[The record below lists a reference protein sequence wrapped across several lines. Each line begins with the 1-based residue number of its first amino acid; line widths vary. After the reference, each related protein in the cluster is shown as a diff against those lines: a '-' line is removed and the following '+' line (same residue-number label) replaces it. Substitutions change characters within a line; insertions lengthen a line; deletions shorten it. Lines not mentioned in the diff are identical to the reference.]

1 MLKKAKNVL
10 LLVLTLMLVF
20 CNVGGAMAEKA
31 PEDMVWTDWGMSYD
45 LLSMLNGYNVIA
57 FGDADMTIHCVGALL
72 IEGDLKIP
80 SFADGVKEMDEA
92 VSGKIPPSYIKGYCD
107 GVFNGRN
114 DTKATALYVGPIN
127 KVVSWESNGNQ
138 QYSVNGIPAGMLGQ
152 GSTPP
157 IYVSDDY
164 FNFEL
169 AKKILE
175 ANQQSMVANAGS
187 NVVKP
192 DRNGTITVN
201 VGDNVI
207 IESLAGV
214 NRINIIGDHSDDV
227 NTTISILDE
236 GSILMPTE
244 ILHNGN
250 QPKVQEWYTDGSSIV
265 WNYPNVDEIIIPSI
279 SWVGHVIAPNAH
291 VNQLGGNYNGTII
304 CNSLKSEAEGHIYR
318 YGASTTAA
326 DEVLIVTKVW
336 NDGNDAKG
344 LRPES
349 ITVQLRATIDAEK
362 YTLYPYPMPNGTEE
376 KDVLIQE
383 VVLNDQNEWSY
394 VWEELPQRYYLYEY
408 GYFPRWYNIKETY
421 LTEPVVPEGYESE
434 YDETTGTITNTMEVE
449 TITISGKKTWN
460 DELQDHERGKGIV
473 IRLLADNEVIAKKT
487 FESWVSPSDMKWEFT
502 DLPKYK
508 NGKEIKYTIE
518 EEMVDGYLPEYSGYD
533 VINNVTDEA
542 FIKITGKKIWND
554 NNNQDGV
561 RPASITIELLQDG
574 KPMKPAKKAVVSE
587 KTNWEWSFE
596 YLPKSYTQLADDGYN
611 QVTIDH
617 VYSIHEVKVPEY
629 ETQIQQNGNDY
640 TVTNTHEAKTVNLS
654 GTKTWVDNNNAHGL
668 RPQSITIWLTA
679 NGIEVENSRKTITPT
694 TVGEEQVWSWTYE
707 NLPKYKNGREIKYA
721 IREMPVLGYTTSYSE
736 DKLSIINTE
745 QLTSISGTK
754 SWMGDSNYDG
764 VSPVRPQ
771 SITVKLKAVINWQ
784 TVDVGEATASAAN
797 NWTYSFDDLP
807 VYGSNGEKI
816 QYTVEEVVPEGYSP
830 IYEGYDITNRYG
842 EYIDI
847 YGQKQWTEVPQGYE
861 LPETITLQLSPPIWQ
876 YGQMRTLTTTTSA
889 EEGWNYRFT
898 DLPKKD
904 DQGNE
909 ITYTVTEVTE
919 VDGFISSGAGTAQNN
934 YTIVNTYN
942 RINIPV
948 EKIWSPASS
957 ALESAT
963 VKLLANGEETGDTL
977 VLSAENQWK
986 GTFENLDKKDENGNE
1001 IQYSVTEDILYCDI
1015 NVTGDKQ
1022 NGFKITNTLLGR
1034 IILYKQKENGAGLN
1048 GAEFKLFLDEACT
1061 QPYSDEKAVS
1071 QTIGS
1076 EDGKV
1081 QFDNIP
1087 VGTYYIKE
1095 VKAPDNYTLNET
1107 VFKAEVHYKGADNKS
1122 PTQAVDKDGNNFL
1135 KNKKEE
1141 EKASISVTKVWND
1154 SANNGALRPEKIQV
1168 QLYNTNNTEGTLDDT
1183 PVGGIVELPAT
1194 DGNWSYTWTGLD
1206 KYVAGTDTEIVYR
1219 VDEVEVPDGYFK
1231 TIQATND
1238 GFTITNALAEGDY
1251 GIEVDKTLRHA
1262 AELTEAKTFYF
1273 DLFKYK
1279 VTSTEGQTIA
1289 GETVGEAIA
1298 TQSVVLDAE
1307 TVEATTELRFPLEY
1321 GDNWF
1326 LLKERADASDT
1337 SITYADNEYIINI
1350 WAAVDMNGN
1359 LGTNDLPR
1367 VYDKDGKQIA
1377 DEESFCDFTF
1387 ENTYNATRDIS
1398 VTKVWANADANAVL
1412 PSIQVQLYKDGV
1424 EEGSVTLSAE
1434 KGWNYTWEDLPK
1446 YGSDGQEISYTVV
1459 EIIAA
1464 DGAAL
1469 PWTTEY
1475 VPGTATGSMDDGFTI
1490 TNTKIADGQTH
1501 FEVTKAFDGT
1511 LTAGQFSFALLDE
1524 NGVAVKD
1531 AQNNDIVVTNK
1542 ADGKVE
1548 FPVLTFD
1555 TAGTYKYQI
1564 KEIAGNDSNIIYD
1577 GKTVNVEVTVAPQDG
1592 QLVAAVKYDGQ
1603 DTATFTNTLVGETT
1617 VVLEAKKTLNGA
1629 DYSGAEFAFELKD
1642 SNGTKETVYTVDGG
1656 KVAFAPL
1663 TYKLADLKDAQGNVV
1678 SPKTFTYTIS
1688 EVQGSTAGVTYSTDV
1703 YTAEVKVTYDADSK
1717 ALNADVEYK
1726 QDDGTPITDEVPVFA
1741 NTSIE
1746 LVDVSV
1752 TKVWKHGT
1760 NSPTK
1765 YPVEIDVV
1773 LVVDGTP
1780 DYNRTVRLPENNV
1793 WAHTWSDLPKYDTD
1807 KDGNQYEIDYSVME
1821 SSVPNDYV
1829 SKLSANAKNDYVIT
1843 NTYVEDNQE
1852 LELTF
1857 PVTKMVKGNETS
1869 EEFTFKLEARP
1880 SDPPEPM
1887 PENAELGSNGLNF
1900 VTTET
1905 TGSAA
1910 GTTVNFDTIKVTSA
1924 KVKNDGNAP
1933 SYRITY
1939 GWNISEVIPEE
1950 KKPNIFYDEGWYEIL
1965 VDFCINEDGELV
1977 IADREIWDE
1986 DGENVIGR
1994 EPAVAIT
2001 RYNADGTTAEIPYN
2015 NGSFALPFTN
2025 TVFAPTEVELSAKKT
2040 LNGADYSGDEYTFLL
2055 KEGETEKD
2063 SVSTVSGGVVTFDT
2077 LQFTL
2082 ADMKATETDAE
2093 KPEVVANGGYYPTK
2107 TFTYTISEVAG
2118 TDANVIYDSTVYTAK
2133 VTVTCDASTG
2143 TLRSEVDYEK
2153 NGAPIT
2159 GDVPE
2164 FANATETVS
2173 VSVTKVWNDNN
2184 NEAGKRPANIQ
2195 VQLRRGDDHVNTV
2208 ELPHQGNWSYTW
2220 NDLPKYDING
2230 QECVYRVVEITM
2242 DDNYLT
2248 LPWVEDYVPGEPVE
2262 TENGF
2267 TITNTLIQGA
2277 TASIGFT
2284 KVVKAY
2290 GAPELNDTF
2299 TIKVEQVE
2307 GDTAPV
2313 SPAEKVITLN
2323 ETGRDASY
2331 WLDEKE
2337 FNDCFQFAFDK
2348 AGTYVYKLYEAVGSP
2363 LAGATYDETVHR
2375 ITFTV
2380 SPSATEVG
2388 KLECSYVIEKLEDGK
2403 SIGTVDEIELLNEY
2417 VWRSI
2422 SVKKNW
2428 EDEDNKYK
2436 ARPESIQVQLKADGA
2451 NQGDPVTLNADNSW
2465 TYTWEKLL
2473 AYDNNGHEIQYT
2485 VAEITKAE
2493 DGKTDLPWLADYILG
2508 EPVATDKGFTI
2519 TNTYVAGETDFG
2531 FMKLLDGEP
2540 SKTAFEFNVDFGA
2553 DEDNEKNLGS
2563 TVTNMTEG
2571 DAAGY
2576 ILVGPLTY
2584 GKDDLGKTYTYTIS
2598 EKPTEGYYHEN
2609 TVYTVTAEIEDE
2621 LQNGRMQIFLSYQK
2635 NGADLGNEDPLFKNA
2650 SAVKADLPVQKTLIT
2665 NNVADAA
2672 KTYSFTLT
2680 AKGATEPEQTI
2691 SVTVGESQTG
2701 DNLVGGN
2708 TFKLSFDEPGTYTY
2722 TVKETADN
2730 KPGYEYDAT
2739 EYEVTYKVDFV
2750 DGELQLAAG
2759 YPQIS
2764 PAATNGL
2771 LAFTNTYTQQAGSA
2785 TLHAKKVFTNGDLS
2799 ATQFTF
2805 ELLGE
2810 DGKAVLDKDGNAI
2823 TATSNANGE
2832 VTFPDLHYDAAGTY
2846 KYVIKEQI
2854 PANQGGI
2861 VYDEKAANVTVL
2873 VEKVGN
2879 ELKPTV
2885 TYDGGEAVF
2894 TNTQLDATGKVYVKK
2909 NFADN
2914 KTAAGDYTF
2923 TMTPVDNAP
2932 ELDDNTLTL
2941 TFGETTTE
2949 ASGEFQLPT
2958 YTAPGTYQYTVKES
2972 ITTKD
2977 VNIEYDST
2985 DYTVVVTVARDGNKL
3000 VATVSS
3006 DDVEITEQLPI
3017 VFTNKV
3023 LTTSLSGTKV
3033 WANDEVADRPAKIT
3047 IRLLADGKATDKYV
3061 ELAPTE
3067 TEWSFT
3073 DLPVN
3078 DENGRPIAYTVA
3090 EDTVP
3095 GYDTTISGTTITN
3108 TKISDG
3114 EAVIKAKKTLN
3125 NAVPAEGQFT
3135 FHLLDAN
3142 GDVLVEKKNDA
3153 SGIVTFDQLIY
3164 TEAKDYTYTIVEVM
3178 PKGATEAN
3186 GYTVNGMTYDP
3197 TEYTVTVKVKQ
3208 EGTALVATVTYNGTS
3223 TEPPVFTN
3231 TYEAKEAELTLSL
3244 SKTLINGAELPEG
3257 RSETFT
3263 FVLAD
3268 EAGAMQ
3274 DEVELSF
3281 TKANG
3286 EPQTATF
3293 QKLTFDAEGTYKYTI
3308 SEKAS
3313 EKEDIIS
3320 DTTKYVLEVKVD
3332 DVDGQLVAT
3341 QTLTK
3346 QTGAENATSA
3356 EAIVFTNT
3364 YVEEDKF
3371 GELTLTATKAMSGR
3385 DFQSG
3390 DSFTFKVTGS
3400 EGAPMPANTEVT
3412 IEPTSGT
3419 TAAVNFGKISFT
3431 EADAGKEYTYTIQET
3446 EPAEADKLPG
3456 VTYDTT
3462 EYTVKV
3468 KVTEGEDALV
3478 VTPTY
3483 ANGEGVTITNT
3494 YDIDKVGELTLTA
3507 TKAMSGREFQTGDS
3521 FTFTVKGSE
3530 GAPMPANT
3538 EVTIEPTSGTT
3549 AAVNFGKISF
3559 TEADAGKEYTY
3570 TIQETE
3576 PAEADKLP
3584 GVTYDTTE
3592 YTVKVKVTEGED
3604 ALVVTPTYANGEGVT
3619 ITNTYANEFIEI
3631 AVTKIWVETDPEQQE
3646 QRPDSVDVRL
3656 YVDDEPTDQV
3666 LTLSAANLWTAE
3678 FTDLQKYV
3686 TGTDTPIVYTVKE
3699 ITEGATWTANY
3710 NTGEAE
3716 GSMANGFTITN
3727 TNKHVAT
3734 TQVDVAKVWV
3744 EANDEQQALRP
3755 DSVDVQLYADGV
3767 AVTGKVLTLT
3777 ATDGWMGGFA
3787 NLQKYVTGTATPI
3800 VYTVKEVTEDA
3811 DWLTSYTP
3819 GAPAGNM
3826 ADGYTITN
3834 TSKHVATTE
3843 IAVTKVWVEANDEQ
3857 QTLRPDS
3864 VDVQLYADG
3873 VAVDDKVLTLTA
3885 TDAWTGKFTDLVK
3898 YQSDNTTPI
3907 AYTVKEITD
3916 GESWTEHYTP
3926 GAPAGNMADGYTI
3939 TNTSKHVAKTEIA
3952 VTKVWVE
3959 ANDEQQA
3966 LRPDSVDVQLYA
3978 DGVAVDGKVLTLTAT
3993 DGWTGK
3999 FTDLVKYQSD
4009 NTTPIAYTVK
4019 EVTEGASWLAYYTP
4033 GAPVGDMANG
4043 FTITNTNTYDANG
4056 KLLLTGTKVV
4066 TGDST
4071 VAEHTFTFG
4080 VFDASGTEVA
4090 NGTNDASGNIA
4101 FGEIAYTLDQ
4111 VGTHEYT
4118 VKETTT
4124 AVAAEVSDKYIV
4136 ELDETEYTILVSVV
4150 NNTATG
4156 NLDVTWEIKE
4166 SEATKLTFTNDFQ
4179 LRKGNIGVVKVDSKD
4194 TTKGLAG
4201 AEFTV
4206 YTDAACTT
4214 ILVLDGEEAII
4225 TTGETGAGV
4234 LDDLPIGTYW
4244 VKETKAPQHY
4254 LLDDET
4260 VYEVTVVEGDRAM
4273 VNEANG
4279 AHVTNRKMAKLALEK
4294 SDRLNPDKKLP
4305 DAEYTLFTEE
4315 ECENILELPDGT
4327 PAIITTGEDGVGE
4340 LEGVP
4345 AGTYW
4350 VKETKA
4356 PEGYE
4361 VDPEPY
4367 KVVVPEEDD
4376 PQNPVF
4382 VQVSD
4387 FPLRGALS
4395 LSKTVVASSEVA
4407 DTFLFD
4413 IELTLETGDPIVGSY
4428 KATLNGA
4435 ETDDVTFAATE
4446 TGAKATVELKDGETL
4461 TIIGLRSG
4469 VSYTVTEQLSSR
4481 YDVTVNGAEATAA
4494 TGTITDNGHSIVKYQ
4509 NTLKETGFTVEKVWL
4524 GEDAGEIKL
4533 TLYANGV
4540 AMDPQPEVTRD
4551 GNTYSYENL
4560 VMKDENGEEIVY
4572 TVKETAMAGYT
4583 TTYQNAAPNADKT
4596 DAAYNGGKIINQAM
4610 TTFAVKK
4617 EWSGLAQGEKA
4628 PAIQLTLYC
4637 NGKVYTAATPTPD
4650 KDGWYTYADLPAYV
4664 DGEVAVYTVKEQPVT
4679 GFTTTYINKGENAA
4693 VTDCAYN
4700 GSTIVNSKI
4709 PQTGDNTPLTLWML
4723 TTLLAACGLM
4733 GVMAT
4738 LRKREN

>member
-1 MLKKAKNVL
+1 MLKKAKNVF

-304 CNSLKSEAEGHIYR
+304 CNSLESEAEGHIYR

-326 DEVLIVTKVW
+326 DEVFVVTKIW
-336 NDGNDAKG
+336 NDGDNAAGKRPPNVKVE
-344 LRPES
+344 LRRTGTYQTWVMVNQYRGEWQNR
-349 ITVQLRATIDAEK
+349 TFDEK
-362 YTLYPYPMPNGTEE
+362 YDEIELNNRNG
-376 KDVLIQE
+376 
-383 VVLNDQNEWSY
+383 WSY
-394 VWEELPQRYYLYEY
+394 VWEDLPATKEVVRVKPAGWRTEEEKINVKATYYL
-408 GYFPRWYNIKETY
+408 KEVA
-421 LTEPVVPEGYESE
+421 LKGPGTENYTTE
-434 YDETTGTITNTMEVE
+434 YDPETGVITNNMEVE

-554 NNNQDGV
+554 NNNQDGM

-574 KPMKPAKKAVVSE
+574 KPMTPAKKAVVSE

-640 TVTNTHEAKTVNLS
+640 TVTNTHEVKTVNLS

-847 YGQKQWTEVPQGYE
+847 YGQKQWNEVPQGYE

-876 YGQMRTLTTTTSA
+876 RGEMRTLTTTSA

-1001 IQYSVTEDILYCDI
+1001 IQYSVTEDILHCDI

-1034 IILYKQKENGAGLN
+1034 IILYKQDENGKGLN

-1071 QTIGS
+1071 QTIGR

-1194 DGNWSYTWTGLD
+1194 AGNWSYTWNGLD

-1321 GDNWF
+1321 GENWF

-1359 LGTNDLPR
+1359 LGTNDPPR

-1398 VTKVWANADANAVL
+1398 VTKVWANAEANAVL

-1446 YGSDGQEISYTVV
+1446 YGSNGQEITYTVV
-1459 EIIAA
+1459 EVTT
-1464 DGAAL
+1464 DEMGEAL

-1501 FEVTKAFDGT
+1501 FEVTKAFNGT

-1629 DYSGAEFAFELKD
+1629 DYTGAEFAFELKD
-1642 SNGTKETVYTVDGG
+1642 SNGTKETVRTVDGG
-1656 KVAFAPL
+1656 KVVFAPI
-1663 TYKLADLKDAQGNVV
+1663 TYTLADLKDAQGNVV

-1717 ALNADVEYK
+1717 ALTADVEYK
-1726 QDDGTPITDEVPVFA
+1726 QDGTRIDGEVPVFA

-1746 LVDVSV
+1746 LVEVSV
-1752 TKVWKHGT
+1752 TKNWVGADKDPNGAPSRIRVQLYAGANT
-1760 NSPTK
+1760 VGSPVTL
-1765 YPVEIDVV
+1765 YATDNW
-1773 LVVDGTP
+1773 T
-1780 DYNRTVRLPENNV
+1780 Y
-1793 WAHTWSDLPKYDTD
+1793 TWPPQPKYDD
-1807 KDGNQYEIDYSVME
+1807 KGVEIIYEVDEVELDG
-1821 SSVPNDYV
+1821 YV
-1829 SKLSANAKNDYVIT
+1829 SKLEDCDRTGGNFNYTIT
-1843 NTYVEDNQE
+1843 NTYIETSQK
-1852 LELTF
+1852 LELTI
-1857 PVTKMVKGNETS
+1857 PVSKAIVGGDINTITNAADKTF
-1869 EEFTFKLEARP
+1869 EFALAQV
-1880 SDPPEPM
+1880 SDPPGPL
-1887 PENAELGSNGLNF
+1887 PEDNDVKASVTGEGDVTDTFGKIVIPYELLKHHVGVSTGSHEYSWLVSETKGSNKNIIYDDYVYRYW
-1900 VTTET
+1900 VTV
-1905 TGSAA
+1905 
-1910 GTTVNFDTIKVTSA
+1910 TV
-1924 KVKNDGNAP
+1924 
-1933 SYRITY
+1933 
-1939 GWNISEVIPEE
+1939 
-1950 KKPNIFYDEGWYEIL
+1950 DENG
-1965 VDFCINEDGELV
+1965 VMQF
-1977 IADREIWDE
+1977 ADREVYNLETNEKTTGKITIEKYRPNGNNYGNFQNDYE
-1986 DGENVIGR
+1986 LVDTV
-1994 EPAVAIT
+1994 VAGVNDRVTFI
-2001 RYNADGTTAEIPYN
+2001 
-2015 NGSFALPFTN
+2015 N
-2025 TVFAPTEVELSAKKT
+2025 TYFAPTEVELSAKKT

-2063 SVSTVSGGVVTFDT
+2063 SVSTVSGGVVTLDK
-2077 LQFTL
+2077 LSYTL
-2082 ADMKATETDAE
+2082 ADMKATEADAE
-2093 KPEVVANGGYYPTK
+2093 KPEVVANGGYYPSK
-2107 TFTYTISEVAG
+2107 TFTYTIIEVAG

-2143 TLRSEVDYEK
+2143 TLNSSVVYKKDGAEYNGTPLFANRKEAEKTSVSISKQWTNEPENFTGRPTNLELTLYSYTTDPANAQEVTGFTPDVTGKDTAAWTYTWSELLAEDEDGNALTYIVKEETAPDGYAAIYPTDENGQKLTYVPNGSILVNKYVYEEYSFGFMKYLDGQPSAKEFEFTLTIDSEDADNAAVGGIIENDPTGCITVGPMIYGKNDLGKTYEYTLKENAKIGYSHDTAEYVIAVDIAQELNVYGDLQIEINFTK
-2153 NGAPIT
+2153 NGEPVT
-2159 GDVPE
+2159 LDKLQ
-2164 FANATETVS
+2164 FANTTEKVN
-2173 VSVTKVWNDNN
+2173 VSVTKEWANVD
-2184 NEAGKRPANIQ
+2184 EGTVLPNIQ
-2195 VQLRRGDDHVNTV
+2195 VQLKKDGAVAGDLVT
-2208 ELPHQGNWSYTW
+2208 LPYEGAWSYTW
-2220 NDLPKYDING
+2220 KNLPKYDEGETEPID
-2230 QECVYRVVEITM
+2230 YTVVEVIG
-2242 DDNYLT
+2242 D
-2248 LPWVEDYVPGEPVE
+2248 WAEDYVPGEPVE
-2262 TENGF
+2262 TEN
-2267 TITNTLIQGA
+2267 
-2277 TASIGFT
+2277 
-2284 KVVKAY
+2284 
-2290 GAPELNDTF
+2290 
-2299 TIKVEQVE
+2299 
-2307 GDTAPV
+2307 
-2313 SPAEKVITLN
+2313 
-2323 ETGRDASY
+2323 
-2331 WLDEKE
+2331 
-2337 FNDCFQFAFDK
+2337 
-2348 AGTYVYKLYEAVGSP
+2348 
-2363 LAGATYDETVHR
+2363 
-2375 ITFTV
+2375 
-2380 SPSATEVG
+2380 
-2388 KLECSYVIEKLEDGK
+2388 
-2403 SIGTVDEIELLNEY
+2403 
-2417 VWRSI
+2417 
-2422 SVKKNW
+2422 
-2428 EDEDNKYK
+2428 
-2436 ARPESIQVQLKADGA
+2436 
-2451 NQGDPVTLNADNSW
+2451 
-2465 TYTWEKLL
+2465 
-2473 AYDNNGHEIQYT
+2473 
-2485 VAEITKAE
+2485 
-2493 DGKTDLPWLADYILG
+2493 
-2508 EPVATDKGFTI
+2508 
-2519 TNTYVAGETDFG
+2519 
-2531 FMKLLDGEP
+2531 
-2540 SKTAFEFNVDFGA
+2540 
-2553 DEDNEKNLGS
+2553 
-2563 TVTNMTEG
+2563 
-2571 DAAGY
+2571 
-2576 ILVGPLTY
+2576 
-2584 GKDDLGKTYTYTIS
+2584 
-2598 EKPTEGYYHEN
+2598 
-2609 TVYTVTAEIEDE
+2609 
-2621 LQNGRMQIFLSYQK
+2621 
-2635 NGADLGNEDPLFKNA
+2635 
-2650 SAVKADLPVQKTLIT
+2650 
-2665 NNVADAA
+2665 
-2672 KTYSFTLT
+2672 
-2680 AKGATEPEQTI
+2680 
-2691 SVTVGESQTG
+2691 
-2701 DNLVGGN
+2701 
-2708 TFKLSFDEPGTYTY
+2708 
-2722 TVKETADN
+2722 
-2730 KPGYEYDAT
+2730 
-2739 EYEVTYKVDFV
+2739 
-2750 DGELQLAAG
+2750 
-2759 YPQIS
+2759 
-2764 PAATNGL
+2764 
-2771 LAFTNTYTQQAGSA
+2771 
-2785 TLHAKKVFTNGDLS
+2785 
-2799 ATQFTF
+2799 
-2805 ELLGE
+2805 
-2810 DGKAVLDKDGNAI
+2810 
-2823 TATSNANGE
+2823 
-2832 VTFPDLHYDAAGTY
+2832 
-2846 KYVIKEQI
+2846 
-2854 PANQGGI
+2854 
-2861 VYDEKAANVTVL
+2861 
-2873 VEKVGN
+2873 
-2879 ELKPTV
+2879 
-2885 TYDGGEAVF
+2885 
-2894 TNTQLDATGKVYVKK
+2894 
-2909 NFADN
+2909 
-2914 KTAAGDYTF
+2914 
-2923 TMTPVDNAP
+2923 
-2932 ELDDNTLTL
+2932 
-2941 TFGETTTE
+2941 
-2949 ASGEFQLPT
+2949 
-2958 YTAPGTYQYTVKES
+2958 
-2972 ITTKD
+2972 
-2977 VNIEYDST
+2977 
-2985 DYTVVVTVARDGNKL
+2985 
-3000 VATVSS
+3000 
-3006 DDVEITEQLPI
+3006 
-3017 VFTNKV
+3017 
-3023 LTTSLSGTKV
+3023 
-3033 WANDEVADRPAKIT
+3033 
-3047 IRLLADGKATDKYV
+3047 
-3061 ELAPTE
+3061 
-3067 TEWSFT
+3067 
-3073 DLPVN
+3073 
-3078 DENGRPIAYTVA
+3078 
-3090 EDTVP
+3090 
-3095 GYDTTISGTTITN
+3095 GTTITN

-3135 FHLLDAN
+3135 FQLLDAN
-3142 GDVLVEKKNDA
+3142 GDVVVEKTNDA
-3153 SGIVTFDQLIY
+3153 SGIVTFDNLTY

-3178 PKGATEAN
+3178 PKGATAEN
-3186 GYTVNGMTYDP
+3186 NYTVNGMTYDP
-3197 TEYTVTVKVKQ
+3197 TEHTVTVEVKQ

-3231 TYEAKEAELTLSL
+3231 TYEAKEAELTLSM

-3385 DFQSG
+3385 
-3390 DSFTFKVTGS
+3390 
-3400 EGAPMPANTEVT
+3400 
-3412 IEPTSGT
+3412 
-3419 TAAVNFGKISFT
+3419 
-3431 EADAGKEYTYTIQET
+3431 
-3446 EPAEADKLPG
+3446 
-3456 VTYDTT
+3456 
-3462 EYTVKV
+3462 
-3468 KVTEGEDALV
+3468 
-3478 VTPTY
+3478 
-3483 ANGEGVTITNT
+3483 
-3494 YDIDKVGELTLTA
+3494 
-3507 TKAMSGREFQTGDS
+3507 EFQTGDS

-3604 ALVVTPTYANGEGVT
+3604 ELVVTPTYANGEGVT

-3631 AVTKIWVETDPEQQE
+3631 AVTKIWVETDPVQQE

-3656 YVDDEPTDQV
+3656 YADGEPTDQV
-3666 LTLSAANLWTAE
+3666 LTLRAANLWTAK

-3686 TGTDTPIVYTVKE
+3686 TGTDTPIAYTVKE

-3710 NTGEAE
+3710 ITGEAE

-3800 VYTVKEVTEDA
+3800 VYTVKEVTEGA
-3811 DWLTSYTP
+3811 DWLTS
-3819 GAPAGNM
+3819 
-3826 ADGYTITN
+3826 
-3834 TSKHVATTE
+3834 
-3843 IAVTKVWVEANDEQ
+3843 
-3857 QTLRPDS
+3857 
-3864 VDVQLYADG
+3864 
-3873 VAVDDKVLTLTA
+3873 
-3885 TDAWTGKFTDLVK
+3885 
-3898 YQSDNTTPI
+3898 
-3907 AYTVKEITD
+3907 
-3916 GESWTEHYTP
+3916 YTP

-4214 ILVLDGEEAII
+4214 TLVLDGEEAII

-4260 VYEVTVVEGDRAM
+4260 VYEVTVMEGDRAM

-4395 LSKTVVASSEVA
+4395 LSKTVVASSEVT

-4610 TTFAVKK
+4610 TAFAVKK
-4617 EWSGLAQGEKA
+4617 EWSGLAQGEMV

-4723 TTLLAACGLM
+4723 TTLLAACSLL

>member
-1 MLKKAKNVL
+1 MLKKAKNVF

-304 CNSLKSEAEGHIYR
+304 CNSLESEAEGHIYR

-326 DEVLIVTKVW
+326 DEVFVVTKIW
-336 NDGNDAKG
+336 NDGDNAAGKRPPNVKVE
-344 LRPES
+344 LRRTGTYQTWVMVSQYRGEWQNR
-349 ITVQLRATIDAEK
+349 TFDEK
-362 YTLYPYPMPNGTEE
+362 YDEIE
-376 KDVLIQE
+376 
-383 VVLNDQNEWSY
+383 LNNRNSWSY
-394 VWEELPQRYYLYEY
+394 VWEDLPATKEVVRVKPAGWWTEEEKINVKATYYL
-408 GYFPRWYNIKETY
+408 KEVA
-421 LTEPVVPEGYESE
+421 LKSPGTENYTTE
-434 YDETTGTITNTMEVE
+434 YDPETGVITNSMEVE

-847 YGQKQWTEVPQGYE
+847 YGQKQWNEVPQGYE

-1001 IQYSVTEDILYCDI
+1001 IQYSVTEDILHCDI

-1367 VYDKDGKQIA
+1367 VYDKDGKLIA

-1501 FEVTKAFDGT
+1501 FEVTKAFNGT

-1524 NGVAVKD
+1524 NGNAVKD
-1531 AQNNDIVVTNK
+1531 AQNNDIVVTNA

-1555 TAGTYKYQI
+1555 TVGTYKYQI

-1629 DYSGAEFAFELKD
+1629 DYTGAEFAFELKD
-1642 SNGTKETVYTVDGG
+1642 SNGTKETVRTVDGG
-1656 KVAFAPL
+1656 KVVFAPI

-1717 ALNADVEYK
+1717 ALTADVEYK
-1726 QDDGTPITDEVPVFA
+1726 QDGTRIDGEVPVFA

-1746 LVDVSV
+1746 LVEVSV
-1752 TKVWKHGT
+1752 TKNWVGADKDPNGAPSRIRVQLYAGANT
-1760 NSPTK
+1760 VGSPVTL
-1765 YPVEIDVV
+1765 YATDNW
-1773 LVVDGTP
+1773 T
-1780 DYNRTVRLPENNV
+1780 Y
-1793 WAHTWSDLPKYDTD
+1793 TWPPQPKYDD
-1807 KDGNQYEIDYSVME
+1807 KGVEIIYEVDEVELDG
-1821 SSVPNDYV
+1821 YV
-1829 SKLSANAKNDYVIT
+1829 SKLEDCDRTGGNFNYTIT
-1843 NTYVEDNQE
+1843 NTYIETSQK
-1852 LELTF
+1852 LELTI
-1857 PVTKMVKGNETS
+1857 PVSKAIVGGDINTITNAADKTF
-1869 EEFTFKLEARP
+1869 EFALAQV
-1880 SDPPEPM
+1880 SDPPGPL
-1887 PENAELGSNGLNF
+1887 PEDNDVKASVTGEGDVTDTFGKIVIPYELLKHHVGVSTGSHEYSWLVSETKGSNKNIIYDDYVYRYW
-1900 VTTET
+1900 VTV
-1905 TGSAA
+1905 
-1910 GTTVNFDTIKVTSA
+1910 TV
-1924 KVKNDGNAP
+1924 
-1933 SYRITY
+1933 
-1939 GWNISEVIPEE
+1939 
-1950 KKPNIFYDEGWYEIL
+1950 DENG
-1965 VDFCINEDGELV
+1965 VMQF
-1977 IADREIWDE
+1977 ADREVYNLETNEKTTGKITIEKYRPNGNNYGNFQNDYE
-1986 DGENVIGR
+1986 LVDTV
-1994 EPAVAIT
+1994 VAGVNDRVTFI
-2001 RYNADGTTAEIPYN
+2001 
-2015 NGSFALPFTN
+2015 N
-2025 TVFAPTEVELSAKKT
+2025 TYFAPTEVELSAKKT

-2063 SVSTVSGGVVTFDT
+2063 SVSTVSGGVVTFDK
-2077 LQFTL
+2077 LSYTL
-2082 ADMKATETDAE
+2082 ADMKATEADAE
-2093 KPEVVANGGYYPTK
+2093 KAEVVANGGYYPSK

-2184 NEAGKRPANIQ
+2184 NAAGKRPANIQ
-2195 VQLRRGDDHVNTV
+2195 VQLRRGDAPVNTV

-2248 LPWVEDYVPGEPVE
+2248 LPWVEDYVPGEP
-2262 TENGF
+2262 TG
-2267 TITNTLIQGA
+2267 
-2277 TASIGFT
+2277 
-2284 KVVKAY
+2284 
-2290 GAPELNDTF
+2290 
-2299 TIKVEQVE
+2299 
-2307 GDTAPV
+2307 
-2313 SPAEKVITLN
+2313 N
-2323 ETGRDASY
+2323 E
-2331 WLDEKE
+2331 
-2337 FNDCFQFAFDK
+2337 
-2348 AGTYVYKLYEAVGSP
+2348 
-2363 LAGATYDETVHR
+2363 
-2375 ITFTV
+2375 
-2380 SPSATEVG
+2380 
-2388 KLECSYVIEKLEDGK
+2388 
-2403 SIGTVDEIELLNEY
+2403 
-2417 VWRSI
+2417 
-2422 SVKKNW
+2422 
-2428 EDEDNKYK
+2428 
-2436 ARPESIQVQLKADGA
+2436 
-2451 NQGDPVTLNADNSW
+2451 
-2465 TYTWEKLL
+2465 
-2473 AYDNNGHEIQYT
+2473 
-2485 VAEITKAE
+2485 
-2493 DGKTDLPWLADYILG
+2493 
-2508 EPVATDKGFTI
+2508 DKGFTI

-2576 ILVGPLTY
+2576 ILVGPMTY

-2621 LQNGRMQIFLSYQK
+2621 LRDGRMQIFLSYQK
-2635 NGADLGNEDPLFKNA
+2635 NGADLGNEEPLFKNA
-2650 SAVKADLPVQKTLIT
+2650 SAITADLPVQKTLIT

-2832 VTFPDLHYDAAGTY
+2832 VTFPDLHYDVAGTY

-2861 VYDEKAANVTVL
+2861 VYDEKAVNVTVL

-2894 TNTQLDATGKVYVKK
+2894 TNTQLKATGKVYVKK

-2941 TFGETTTE
+2941 TFDGTNTE
-2949 ASGEFQLPT
+2949 ASDEFQLPT

-3033 WANDEVADRPAKIT
+3033 WANDEVADRPEKIT
-3047 IRLLADGKATDKYV
+3047 IHLLADGKATDKYV

-3078 DENGRPIAYTVA
+3078 DENGRPIDYTVA
-3090 EDTVP
+3090 EDAVP

-3135 FHLLDAN
+3135 FQLLDAN
-3142 GDVLVEKKNDA
+3142 GDVVVEKTNDA
-3153 SGIVTFDQLIY
+3153 SGIVTFDQLTY

-3178 PKGATEAN
+3178 PKGATAEN

-3197 TEYTVTVKVKQ
+3197 TEHTVTVEVKQ

-3385 DFQSG
+3385 
-3390 DSFTFKVTGS
+3390 
-3400 EGAPMPANTEVT
+3400 
-3412 IEPTSGT
+3412 
-3419 TAAVNFGKISFT
+3419 
-3431 EADAGKEYTYTIQET
+3431 
-3446 EPAEADKLPG
+3446 
-3456 VTYDTT
+3456 
-3462 EYTVKV
+3462 
-3468 KVTEGEDALV
+3468 
-3478 VTPTY
+3478 
-3483 ANGEGVTITNT
+3483 
-3494 YDIDKVGELTLTA
+3494 
-3507 TKAMSGREFQTGDS
+3507 EFQTGDS
-3521 FTFTVKGSE
+3521 FTFTVAGSE

-3631 AVTKIWVETDPEQQE
+3631 AVTKIWVETDPVQQE

-3656 YVDDEPTDQV
+3656 YVDGEPTDQV
-3666 LTLSAANLWTAE
+3666 LTLRAANLWTAK

-3686 TGTDTPIVYTVKE
+3686 NGTDTPIAYTVKE

-3710 NTGEAE
+3710 ITGEAE

-3734 TQVDVAKVWV
+3734 TQVDVTKVWV

-3800 VYTVKEVTEDA
+3800 VYTVKEVTEGA
-3811 DWLTSYTP
+3811 DWLTS
-3819 GAPAGNM
+3819 
-3826 ADGYTITN
+3826 
-3834 TSKHVATTE
+3834 
-3843 IAVTKVWVEANDEQ
+3843 
-3857 QTLRPDS
+3857 
-3864 VDVQLYADG
+3864 
-3873 VAVDDKVLTLTA
+3873 
-3885 TDAWTGKFTDLVK
+3885 
-3898 YQSDNTTPI
+3898 
-3907 AYTVKEITD
+3907 
-3916 GESWTEHYTP
+3916 YTP

-4214 ILVLDGEEAII
+4214 TLVLDGEEAII

-4260 VYEVTVVEGDRAM
+4260 VYEVTVMEGDRAM

-4395 LSKTVVASSEVA
+4395 LSKTVVASSEVT

-4610 TTFAVKK
+4610 TAFAVKK
-4617 EWSGLAQGEKA
+4617 EWSGLAQGEMV

-4723 TTLLAACGLM
+4723 TTLLAACSLL

>member
-304 CNSLKSEAEGHIYR
+304 CNSLESEAEGHIYR

-326 DEVLIVTKVW
+326 DEVFVVTKIW
-336 NDGNDAKG
+336 NDGDNAAGKRPPNVKVE
-344 LRPES
+344 LRRTGTYQTWVMLDHAPWGEWQDR
-349 ITVQLRATIDAEK
+349 TFDEK
-362 YTLYPYPMPNGTEE
+362 YDEVELSARNDWSNVWEDLPATKEVVRIKPAWNPYIGWTTEEERINANATYYLKEVALKGPGTE
-376 KDVLIQE
+376 
-383 VVLNDQNEWSY
+383 NY
-394 VWEELPQRYYLYEY
+394 
-408 GYFPRWYNIKETY
+408 T
-421 LTEPVVPEGYESE
+421 TE
-434 YDETTGTITNTMEVE
+434 YDPETGVITNSMEVE

-754 SWMGDSNYDG
+754 SWMGDSYYDW
-764 VSPVRPQ
+764 VNPARPQ
-771 SITVKLKAVINWQ
+771 SITVKLKAVIDWQ
-784 TVDVGEATASAAN
+784 TVDMGEATVSAAN
-797 NWTYSFDDLP
+797 NWTYSFEDLP

-830 IYEGYDITNRYG
+830 KYEGYDITNRYG
-842 EYIDI
+842 EYTDI
-847 YGQKQWTEVPQGYE
+847 YGQKQWNEVPQGYE

-876 YGQMRTLTTTTSA
+876 RGEMRTLTTTTSA

-904 DQGNE
+904 YQGNE

-1001 IQYSVTEDILYCDI
+1001 IQYSVTEDILHCDI

-1034 IILYKQKENGAGLN
+1034 IILYKQDENGKGLN

-1071 QTIGS
+1071 QTIGR

-1154 SANNGALRPEKIQV
+1154 SANNGALRPSSIEV
-1168 QLYNTNNTEGTLDDT
+1168 QLCANGTAVSDKKLTLNADNQWAGSFAD
-1183 PVGGIVELPAT
+1183 
-1194 DGNWSYTWTGLD
+1194 LD
-1206 KYVAGTDTEIVYR
+1206 KYDADGKEITYT
-1219 VDEVEVPDGYFK
+1219 VDEVEVPENYIK
-1231 TIQATND
+1231 TVA
-1238 GFTITNALAEGDY
+1238 
-1251 GIEVDKTLRHA
+1251 
-1262 AELTEAKTFYF
+1262 
-1273 DLFKYK
+1273 
-1279 VTSTEGQTIA
+1279 TEG
-1289 GETVGEAIA
+1289 
-1298 TQSVVLDAE
+1298 
-1307 TVEATTELRFPLEY
+1307 
-1321 GDNWF
+1321 
-1326 LLKERADASDT
+1326 
-1337 SITYADNEYIINI
+1337 
-1350 WAAVDMNGN
+1350 
-1359 LGTNDLPR
+1359 
-1367 VYDKDGKQIA
+1367 
-1377 DEESFCDFTF
+1377 
-1387 ENTYNATRDIS
+1387 
-1398 VTKVWANADANAVL
+1398 NAV
-1412 PSIQVQLYKDGV
+1412 
-1424 EEGSVTLSAE
+1424 
-1434 KGWNYTWEDLPK
+1434 
-1446 YGSDGQEISYTVV
+1446 
-1459 EIIAA
+1459 
-1464 DGAAL
+1464 
-1469 PWTTEY
+1469 
-1475 VPGTATGSMDDGFTI
+1475 TI
-1490 TNTKIADGQTH
+1490 TNTYVELISVPFSAKKTLEGSALTDGQFTFQLLDKDNKVVETKANDGNGNVVFAPITYTLADMKATGADAEMAEVKANGGYYPSKTFIYNIREVAGAAPGVTYDDTVYTAEVTVRLDATTGTLTTDLVKYYLAGDATKAEESPVFNNEYAADGSVALAVKKILAGGTFKTGDSITFTLTAAEGQTDVVPMPSSNT
-1501 FEVTKAFDGT
+1501 VTLYPAKGSAEGTVSFLPIQYTLADVGKIYTYNVQETACNIDDAISDTTLHQVTVTIEDNGDGT
-1511 LTAGQFSFALLDE
+1511 LVVEADYGD
-1524 NGVAVKD
+1524 NKD
-1531 AQNNDIVVTNK
+1531 M
-1542 ADGKVE
+1542 VE
-1548 FPVLTFD
+1548 
-1555 TAGTYKYQI
+1555 I
-1564 KEIAGNDSNIIYD
+1564 
-1577 GKTVNVEVTVAPQDG
+1577 
-1592 QLVAAVKYDGQ
+1592 
-1603 DTATFTNTLVGETT
+1603 TNTLVGETT

-1629 DYSGAEFAFELKD
+1629 DYTGAEFAFELKD
-1642 SNGTKETVYTVDGG
+1642 SNGTKETVRTVEGG

-1663 TYKLADLKDAQGNVV
+1663 TYTLADLKDAQGNVV

-1717 ALNADVEYK
+1717 ALTANVEYK
-1726 QDDGTPITDEVPVFA
+1726 QDGTRIDGEVPVFA

-1752 TKVWKHGT
+1752 TKVWNHGT
-1760 NSPTK
+1760 NDK
-1765 YPVEIDVV
+1765 HPVEIDVI
-1773 LVVDGTP
+1773 LVVDGEP
-1780 DYNRTVRLPENNV
+1780 NYNRTVSLTKNNG
-1793 WAHTWSDLPKYDTD
+1793 WAHTWPDLPKYGTD

-1857 PVTKMVKGNETS
+1857 PVTKMVKGDETS

-1880 SDPPEPM
+1880 SDPPAPM
-1887 PENAELGSNGLNF
+1887 PENAVLGSNGYNF
-1900 VTTET
+1900 VTTKT
-1905 TGSAA
+1905 PGSAA

-1924 KVKNDGNAP
+1924 KVKYDGRYS
-1933 SYRITY
+1933 SYYITY
-1939 GWNISEVIPEE
+1939 GWKVSEVIPEN
-1950 KKPNIFYDEGWYEIL
+1950 KNPNIIYDEGWYEIL
-1965 VDFCINEDGELV
+1965 VDFCINEDGKLV

-1986 DGENVIGR
+1986 DWENVIGQ

-2001 RYNADGTTAEIPYN
+2001 RHNADGTTAEIPYN

-2040 LNGADYSGDEYTFLL
+2040 LNDADYSGDEYTFLL

-2063 SVSTVSGGVVTFDT
+2063 SVSTVSGGVVTFDK
-2077 LQFTL
+2077 LSYTL
-2082 ADMKATETDAE
+2082 ADMKATEADAE
-2093 KPEVVANGGYYPTK
+2093 KAEVVANGGYYPSK
-2107 TFTYTISEVAG
+2107 TFTYTIIEVAG

-2159 GDVPE
+2159 GDMPE

-2184 NEAGKRPANIQ
+2184 NAAGKRPANIQ

-2220 NDLPKYDING
+2220 NDLPKYDIDG
-2230 QECVYRVVEITM
+2230 QECDYRVVEITV
-2242 DDNYLT
+2242 DENYLT

-2277 TASIGFT
+2277 TESIGFT

-2323 ETGRDASY
+2323 ETGRVASY

-2337 FNDCFQFAFDK
+2337 FKDCFQFAFDK
-2348 AGTYVYKLYEAVGSP
+2348 AGTYVYKLYEAVESP

-2428 EDEDNKYK
+2428 DDEDNKYK

-2493 DGKTDLPWLADYILG
+2493 DGKTDLPWVADYVTG
-2508 EPVATDKGFTI
+2508 KPTGNEDKGFTI

-2708 TFKLSFDEPGTYTY
+2708 TFKLSFDEPGTY
-2722 TVKETADN
+2722 
-2730 KPGYEYDAT
+2730 
-2739 EYEVTYKVDFV
+2739 
-2750 DGELQLAAG
+2750 
-2759 YPQIS
+2759 
-2764 PAATNGL
+2764 
-2771 LAFTNTYTQQAGSA
+2771 
-2785 TLHAKKVFTNGDLS
+2785 
-2799 ATQFTF
+2799 
-2805 ELLGE
+2805 
-2810 DGKAVLDKDGNAI
+2810 
-2823 TATSNANGE
+2823 
-2832 VTFPDLHYDAAGTY
+2832 

-2861 VYDEKAANVTVL
+2861 VYDEKAVNATVL

-2894 TNTQLDATGKVYVKK
+2894 TNTQLEATGKVYVKK

-3078 DENGRPIAYTVA
+3078 DENGRPIDYTVA

-3135 FHLLDAN
+3135 FQLLDAN
-3142 GDVLVEKKNDA
+3142 GDVVVEKTNDA
-3153 SGIVTFDQLIY
+3153 SGIVTFDNLTY

-3197 TEYTVTVKVKQ
+3197 TEHTVTVEVKQ

-3231 TYEAKEAELTLSL
+3231 TYEAKEAELTLSM

-3385 DFQSG
+3385 
-3390 DSFTFKVTGS
+3390 
-3400 EGAPMPANTEVT
+3400 
-3412 IEPTSGT
+3412 
-3419 TAAVNFGKISFT
+3419 
-3431 EADAGKEYTYTIQET
+3431 
-3446 EPAEADKLPG
+3446 
-3456 VTYDTT
+3456 
-3462 EYTVKV
+3462 
-3468 KVTEGEDALV
+3468 
-3478 VTPTY
+3478 
-3483 ANGEGVTITNT
+3483 
-3494 YDIDKVGELTLTA
+3494 
-3507 TKAMSGREFQTGDS
+3507 EFQTGDS
-3521 FTFTVKGSE
+3521 FTFTVAGSE
-3530 GAPMPANT
+3530 GAPMPANA
-3538 EVTIEPTSGTT
+3538 EVTIEPTSGNE
-3549 AAVNFGKISF
+3549 AAVDFGKISF

-3631 AVTKIWVETDPEQQE
+3631 AVTKIWVETDPVQQE

-3656 YVDDEPTDQV
+3656 YADGEPTDQV
-3666 LTLSAANLWTAE
+3666 LTLRAANLWTAK

-3686 TGTDTPIVYTVKE
+3686 TGTDTPIAYTVKE

-3710 NTGEAE
+3710 ITGEAE

-3800 VYTVKEVTEDA
+3800 VYTVKEVTEGA

-3834 TSKHVATTE
+3834 TSKHVAKTE
-3843 IAVTKVWVEANDEQ
+3843 IAVTKAWVEANAAQ
-3857 QTLRPDS
+3857 QALRPDS

-3873 VAVDDKVLTLTA
+3873 VAVDGKVLTLTA

-3916 GESWTEHYTP
+3916 GESWTEH
-3926 GAPAGNMADGYTI
+3926 
-3939 TNTSKHVAKTEIA
+3939 
-3952 VTKVWVE
+3952 
-3959 ANDEQQA
+3959 
-3966 LRPDSVDVQLYA
+3966 
-3978 DGVAVDGKVLTLTAT
+3978 
-3993 DGWTGK
+3993 
-3999 FTDLVKYQSD
+3999 
-4009 NTTPIAYTVK
+4009 
-4019 EVTEGASWLAYYTP
+4019 YTP

-4090 NGTNDASGNIA
+4090 NGTNDASGNIT

-4166 SEATKLTFTNDFQ
+4166 PVATKLTFTNDFQ

-4395 LSKTVVASSEVA
+4395 LSKTVVASSEVT

-4617 EWSGLAQGEKA
+4617 EWSGLAQGEMA

>member
-1 MLKKAKNVL
+1 MLKKAKNVF

-114 DTKATALYVGPIN
+114 DTKATALYVGSIN

-542 FIKITGKKIWND
+542 FIKVTGKKIWND
-554 NNNQDGV
+554 NNNQDGM

-640 TVTNTHEAKTVNLS
+640 TVTNTHEVKTVNLS

-754 SWMGDSNYDG
+754 SWMGDSYYDW
-764 VSPVRPQ
+764 VNPARPQ

-784 TVDVGEATASAAN
+784 TVDMGEATVSAAN
-797 NWTYSFDDLP
+797 NWTYSFEDLP

-816 QYTVEEVVPEGYSP
+816 QYTVEEVVPEGYTP
-830 IYEGYDITNRYG
+830 KYEGYDITNRYG
-842 EYIDI
+842 EYTDI

-876 YGQMRTLTTTTSA
+876 RGEMRTLTTTTSA

-904 DQGNE
+904 YQGNE

-1001 IQYSVTEDILYCDI
+1001 IQYSVKEDILYCDI

-1034 IILYKQKENGAGLN
+1034 IILYKQDENGKGLN

-1071 QTIGS
+1071 QTIGR

-1279 VTSTEGQTIA
+1279 VTSTEGQTIT

-1501 FEVTKAFDGT
+1501 FEVTKAFNGT

-1577 GKTVNVEVTVAPQDG
+1577 GETVNVEVTVAPQDG

-1603 DTATFTNTLVGETT
+1603 DTATFTNTLVAETT

-1642 SNGTKETVYTVDGG
+1642 SNGTKETVRTVDGG
-1656 KVAFAPL
+1656 KVVFAPI

-1717 ALNADVEYK
+1717 ALTADVEYK
-1726 QDDGTPITDEVPVFA
+1726 QDGTRIDGEVPVFA

-1752 TKVWKHGT
+1752 TKVWNHGT
-1760 NSPTK
+1760 NDK
-1765 YPVEIDVV
+1765 HPVEIDVI
-1773 LVVDGTP
+1773 LVVDGEP
-1780 DYNRTVRLPENNV
+1780 NYNRTVSLTKNNG
-1793 WAHTWSDLPKYDTD
+1793 WAHTWPDLPKYGTD

-1857 PVTKMVKGNETS
+1857 PVTKMVKGDETS
-1869 EEFTFKLEARP
+1869 EKFTFKLEARP
-1880 SDPPEPM
+1880 SAPPAPM
-1887 PENAELGSNGLNF
+1887 PENAVLGSNGYNF
-1900 VTTET
+1900 VTTKT
-1905 TGSAA
+1905 PGSAA

-1924 KVKNDGNAP
+1924 KVKYDGRYS
-1933 SYRITY
+1933 SYYITY
-1939 GWNISEVIPEE
+1939 GWKVSEVIPEN
-1950 KKPNIFYDEGWYEIL
+1950 KNPNIIYDEGWYEIL
-1965 VDFCINEDGELV
+1965 VDFCINEDGKLV

-1986 DGENVIGR
+1986 DWENVIGQ
-1994 EPAVAIT
+1994 EPAVTIT

-2063 SVSTVSGGVVTFDT
+2063 SVSTVSGGVVTFDK
-2077 LQFTL
+2077 LSYTL
-2082 ADMKATETDAE
+2082 ADMKATEADAE
-2093 KPEVVANGGYYPTK
+2093 KAEVVANGGYYPSK
-2107 TFTYTISEVAG
+2107 TFTYTIIEVAG

-2153 NGAPIT
+2153 NGTPIT

-2184 NEAGKRPANIQ
+2184 NAAGKRPANIQ
-2195 VQLRRGDDHVNTV
+2195 VQLRRSDAPVNTV

-2248 LPWVEDYVPGEPVE
+2248 LPWVEDYVPGEPVA
-2262 TENGF
+2262 TDKGF

-2277 TASIGFT
+2277 TESIGFT

-2323 ETGRDASY
+2323 ETGRVASY

-2337 FNDCFQFAFDK
+2337 FKDCFQFAFDR
-2348 AGTYVYKLYEAVGSP
+2348 AGTYVYKLYEAVESP

-2428 EDEDNKYK
+2428 DDEDNKYK

-2451 NQGDPVTLNADNSW
+2451 NQGDPVTLNAANSW
-2465 TYTWEKLL
+2465 SYTWNNLL
-2473 AYDNNGHEIQYT
+2473 WDSDGTEIDYT
-2485 VAEITKAE
+2485 VEEITKAGE
-2493 DGKTDLPWLADYILG
+2493 NDLPWVAVYDLG
-2508 EPVATDKGFTI
+2508 EVTGSMDNGFVI
-2519 TNTYVAGETDFG
+2519 TNTYVFAERDFL
-2531 FMKLLDGEP
+2531 FLKLLDGEP
-2540 SKTAFEFNVDFGA
+2540 SETAFQFDVVIDSA
-2553 DEDNEKNLGS
+2553 DKDNQAKGG

-2571 DAAGY
+2571 EAAGY
-2576 ILVGPLTY
+2576 IVVGPMTY
-2584 GKDDLGKTYTYTIS
+2584 GKDDLGKAYTYTVS
-2598 EKPTEGYYHEN
+2598 EKPAEGYYHED
-2609 TVYTVTAEIEDE
+2609 TVYTITVEIDNK
-2621 LQNGRMQIFLSYQK
+2621 LDHNGDMQIDVSLLK
-2635 NGADLGNEDPLFKNA
+2635 NGVDASEEDPLFKNA
-2650 SAVKADLPVQKTLIT
+2650 SAVKADLPVQKTLIS

-2750 DGELQLAAG
+2750 DGKLQLAAG

-3078 DENGRPIAYTVA
+3078 DENGRPIDYTVA
-3090 EDTVP
+3090 EDAVP

-3135 FHLLDAN
+3135 FRLLDAN
-3142 GDVLVEKKNDA
+3142 GDVVVEKTNDA
-3153 SGIVTFDQLIY
+3153 SGIVTFDQLTY

-3186 GYTVNGMTYDP
+3186 NYTVNGMTYDP
-3197 TEYTVTVKVKQ
+3197 TEHTVTVKVEQ

-3223 TEPPVFTN
+3223 TELPVFTN

-3257 RSETFT
+3257 RSETFI

-3281 TKANG
+3281 TKAND

-3494 YDIDKVGELTLTA
+3494 Y
-3507 TKAMSGREFQTGDS
+3507 
-3521 FTFTVKGSE
+3521 
-3530 GAPMPANT
+3530 
-3538 EVTIEPTSGTT
+3538 
-3549 AAVNFGKISF
+3549 
-3559 TEADAGKEYTY
+3559 
-3570 TIQETE
+3570 
-3576 PAEADKLP
+3576 
-3584 GVTYDTTE
+3584 
-3592 YTVKVKVTEGED
+3592 
-3604 ALVVTPTYANGEGVT
+3604 
-3619 ITNTYANEFIEI
+3619 ANEFIEI
-3631 AVTKIWVETDPEQQE
+3631 AVTKIWVETDPVQQE

-3656 YVDDEPTDQV
+3656 YVDGEPTDQV
-3666 LTLSAANLWTAE
+3666 LTLRAANLWTAK

-3686 TGTDTPIVYTVKE
+3686 TGTDTPIAYTVKE

-3710 NTGEAE
+3710 ITGEAE

-3734 TQVDVAKVWV
+3734 TQVDVTKVWV

-3800 VYTVKEVTEDA
+3800 VYTVKEVTEGA

-3834 TSKHVATTE
+3834 TSKHVSKTE
-3843 IAVTKVWVEANDEQ
+3843 IAVTKAWVENNAAQ
-3857 QTLRPDS
+3857 QALRPDS

-3873 VAVDDKVLTLTA
+3873 VAVDGKVLTLTA

-4260 VYEVTVVEGDRAM
+4260 VYEVIVMEGDRAM

-4395 LSKTVVASSEVA
+4395 LSKTVVASSEVV

>member
-304 CNSLKSEAEGHIYR
+304 CNSLESEAEGHIYR

-326 DEVLIVTKVW
+326 DEVFVVTKIW
-336 NDGNDAKG
+336 NDGDNAAGKRPPNVKVE
-344 LRPES
+344 LRRTGTYQTWVMLDHAPWGEWQDR
-349 ITVQLRATIDAEK
+349 TFDEK
-362 YTLYPYPMPNGTEE
+362 YDEVELSARNDWSNVWEDLPATKEVVRIKPAWNPYLGWTTEEERINANATYYLKEVALKGPGTE
-376 KDVLIQE
+376 
-383 VVLNDQNEWSY
+383 NY
-394 VWEELPQRYYLYEY
+394 
-408 GYFPRWYNIKETY
+408 T
-421 LTEPVVPEGYESE
+421 TE
-434 YDETTGTITNTMEVE
+434 YDPETGVITNSMEVE

-542 FIKITGKKIWND
+542 FIKVTGKKIWND
-554 NNNQDGV
+554 NNNQDGM

-640 TVTNTHEAKTVNLS
+640 TVTNTHEVKTVNLS

-736 DKLSIINTE
+736 DKLSITNTE

-816 QYTVEEVVPEGYSP
+816 QYTVEEVVPEGYTP
-830 IYEGYDITNRYG
+830 KYEGYDITNRYG
-842 EYIDI
+842 EYTDI

-876 YGQMRTLTTTTSA
+876 RGEMRTLTTTTSA

-898 DLPKKD
+898 DLPKKVY
-904 DQGNE
+904 QGNE

-1001 IQYSVTEDILYCDI
+1001 IQYSVTEDILHCDI

-1034 IILYKQKENGAGLN
+1034 IILYKQDENGKGLN

-1071 QTIGS
+1071 QTIGR

-1154 SANNGALRPEKIQV
+1154 SANNGALRPTSIEV
-1168 QLYNTNNTEGTLDDT
+1168 QLCANGTAVSDKKLTLNADNQWAGSFAD
-1183 PVGGIVELPAT
+1183 
-1194 DGNWSYTWTGLD
+1194 LD
-1206 KYVAGTDTEIVYR
+1206 KYDADGKEITYT
-1219 VDEVEVPDGYFK
+1219 VDEVEVPENYIK
-1231 TIQATND
+1231 TVA
-1238 GFTITNALAEGDY
+1238 
-1251 GIEVDKTLRHA
+1251 
-1262 AELTEAKTFYF
+1262 
-1273 DLFKYK
+1273 
-1279 VTSTEGQTIA
+1279 TEG
-1289 GETVGEAIA
+1289 
-1298 TQSVVLDAE
+1298 
-1307 TVEATTELRFPLEY
+1307 
-1321 GDNWF
+1321 
-1326 LLKERADASDT
+1326 
-1337 SITYADNEYIINI
+1337 
-1350 WAAVDMNGN
+1350 
-1359 LGTNDLPR
+1359 
-1367 VYDKDGKQIA
+1367 
-1377 DEESFCDFTF
+1377 
-1387 ENTYNATRDIS
+1387 
-1398 VTKVWANADANAVL
+1398 NAV
-1412 PSIQVQLYKDGV
+1412 
-1424 EEGSVTLSAE
+1424 
-1434 KGWNYTWEDLPK
+1434 
-1446 YGSDGQEISYTVV
+1446 
-1459 EIIAA
+1459 
-1464 DGAAL
+1464 
-1469 PWTTEY
+1469 
-1475 VPGTATGSMDDGFTI
+1475 TI
-1490 TNTKIADGQTH
+1490 TNTYVELISVPFSAKKTLEGSALTDGQFTFQLLDKDNKVVETKANDGNGNVVFAPITCTLADMKATVADAEMAEVKANGGYYPSKTFIYNIREVAGAAPGVTYDDTVYTAEVTVRLDATTGTLTTDLVKYYLAGDATKAEESPVFNNEYAADGSVALAVKKILAGGTFKTGDSITFTLTAAEGQTDVVPMPSSNTATLYPAKGSAEGTVSFLPIQYTLADVGKIYTYNVQETACNIDDVISDTTLH
-1501 FEVTKAFDGT
+1501 QVTVTIEDNGDGT
-1511 LTAGQFSFALLDE
+1511 LVVEADYGD
-1524 NGVAVKD
+1524 NKD
-1531 AQNNDIVVTNK
+1531 M
-1542 ADGKVE
+1542 VE
-1548 FPVLTFD
+1548 
-1555 TAGTYKYQI
+1555 I
-1564 KEIAGNDSNIIYD
+1564 
-1577 GKTVNVEVTVAPQDG
+1577 
-1592 QLVAAVKYDGQ
+1592 
-1603 DTATFTNTLVGETT
+1603 TNTLVAETT

-1642 SNGTKETVYTVDGG
+1642 SNGTKETVRTVEGG

-1663 TYKLADLKDAQGNVV
+1663 TYTLADLKDAQGNVV

-1717 ALNADVEYK
+1717 ALTADVEYK
-1726 QDDGTPITDEVPVFA
+1726 QDGTRIDGEVPVFA

-1752 TKVWKHGT
+1752 TKVWNHGT
-1760 NSPTK
+1760 NDK
-1765 YPVEIDVV
+1765 HPVEIDVI
-1773 LVVDGTP
+1773 LVVDGEP
-1780 DYNRTVRLPENNV
+1780 NYNRTVSLTKNNG
-1793 WAHTWSDLPKYDTD
+1793 WAHTWPDLPKYGTD

-1880 SDPPEPM
+1880 SAPPAPM
-1887 PENAELGSNGLNF
+1887 PENAVLGSNGYNF
-1900 VTTET
+1900 VTTKT
-1905 TGSAA
+1905 PGSAA

-1924 KVKNDGNAP
+1924 KVKYDGWYS
-1933 SYRITY
+1933 SYYITY
-1939 GWNISEVIPEE
+1939 GWKVSEVIPEN
-1950 KKPNIFYDEGWYEIL
+1950 KNPNIIYDEGWYEIL
-1965 VDFCINEDGELV
+1965 VDFCINEDGKLV

-1986 DGENVIGR
+1986 DWENVIGQ
-1994 EPAVAIT
+1994 EPAVTIT

-2063 SVSTVSGGVVTFDT
+2063 SVSTVSGGVVTFDK
-2077 LQFTL
+2077 LSYTL
-2082 ADMKATETDAE
+2082 ADMKATEADAE
-2093 KPEVVANGGYYPTK
+2093 KAEVVANGGYYPSK
-2107 TFTYTISEVAG
+2107 TFTYTIIEVAG

-2153 NGAPIT
+2153 NGTPIT

-2184 NEAGKRPANIQ
+2184 NAAGKRPANIQ
-2195 VQLRRGDDHVNTV
+2195 VQLRRSDAPVNTV

-2832 VTFPDLHYDAAGTY
+2832 VTFPDLHYDVAGTY

-2861 VYDEKAANVTVL
+2861 VYDEKAVNATVL

-2894 TNTQLDATGKVYVKK
+2894 TNTQLEATGKVYVKK

-3078 DENGRPIAYTVA
+3078 DENGRPIDYTVA

-3135 FHLLDAN
+3135 FQLLDAN
-3142 GDVLVEKKNDA
+3142 GDVVVEKTNDA
-3153 SGIVTFDQLIY
+3153 SGIVTFDQLTY

-3178 PKGATEAN
+3178 PKGATAEN
-3186 GYTVNGMTYDP
+3186 NYTVNGMTYDP
-3197 TEYTVTVKVKQ
+3197 TEHTVTVEVKQ
-3208 EGTALVATVTYNGTS
+3208 EGTALVTTVTYNGTS

-3274 DEVELSF
+3274 DEVEVSF

-3494 YDIDKVGELTLTA
+3494 Y
-3507 TKAMSGREFQTGDS
+3507 
-3521 FTFTVKGSE
+3521 
-3530 GAPMPANT
+3530 
-3538 EVTIEPTSGTT
+3538 
-3549 AAVNFGKISF
+3549 
-3559 TEADAGKEYTY
+3559 
-3570 TIQETE
+3570 
-3576 PAEADKLP
+3576 
-3584 GVTYDTTE
+3584 
-3592 YTVKVKVTEGED
+3592 
-3604 ALVVTPTYANGEGVT
+3604 
-3619 ITNTYANEFIEI
+3619 ANEFIEI
-3631 AVTKIWVETDPEQQE
+3631 AVTKIWVETDPVQQE

-3656 YVDDEPTDQV
+3656 YVDGEPTDQV
-3666 LTLSAANLWTAE
+3666 LTLRAANLWTAK

-3686 TGTDTPIVYTVKE
+3686 TGTDTPIAYTVKE

-3710 NTGEAE
+3710 ITGEAE

-3734 TQVDVAKVWV
+3734 TQVDVTKVWV

-3800 VYTVKEVTEDA
+3800 VYTVKEVTEGA

-3834 TSKHVATTE
+3834 TSKHV
-3843 IAVTKVWVEANDEQ
+3843 
-3857 QTLRPDS
+3857 S
-3864 VDVQLYADG
+3864 
-3873 VAVDDKVLTLTA
+3873 
-3885 TDAWTGKFTDLVK
+3885 
-3898 YQSDNTTPI
+3898 
-3907 AYTVKEITD
+3907 
-3916 GESWTEHYTP
+3916 
-3926 GAPAGNMADGYTI
+3926 
-3939 TNTSKHVAKTEIA
+3939 KTEIA
-3952 VTKVWVE
+3952 VTKAWVE
-3959 ANDEQQA
+3959 NNAAQQA

-4260 VYEVTVVEGDRAM
+4260 VYEVIVMEGDRAM

-4395 LSKTVVASSEVA
+4395 LSKTVVASSEVV

-4617 EWSGLAQGEKA
+4617 EWSGLTQGEKA

>member
-1 MLKKAKNVL
+1 MLKKAKNVF

-114 DTKATALYVGPIN
+114 DTKATALYVGSIN

-542 FIKITGKKIWND
+542 FIKVTGKKIWND
-554 NNNQDGV
+554 NNNQDGM

-640 TVTNTHEAKTVNLS
+640 TVTNTHEVKTVNLS

-754 SWMGDSNYDG
+754 SWMGDSYYDW
-764 VSPVRPQ
+764 VNPARPQ

-784 TVDVGEATASAAN
+784 TVDMGEATVSAAN
-797 NWTYSFDDLP
+797 NWTYSFEDLP

-816 QYTVEEVVPEGYSP
+816 QYTVEEVVPEGYTP
-830 IYEGYDITNRYG
+830 KYEGYDITNRYG
-842 EYIDI
+842 EYTDI
-847 YGQKQWTEVPQGYE
+847 YGQKQWNEVPQGYE

-876 YGQMRTLTTTTSA
+876 RGEMRTLTTTTSA

-904 DQGNE
+904 YQGNE

-948 EKIWSPASS
+948 EKIWNPTSS

-1001 IQYSVTEDILYCDI
+1001 IQYSVTEDILHCDI

-1034 IILYKQKENGAGLN
+1034 IILYKQDENGKGLN

-1071 QTIGS
+1071 QTIGR

-1154 SANNGALRPEKIQV
+1154 SANNGALRPTSIEV
-1168 QLYNTNNTEGTLDDT
+1168 QLCANGTAVSDKKLTLNADNQWAGSFAD
-1183 PVGGIVELPAT
+1183 
-1194 DGNWSYTWTGLD
+1194 LD
-1206 KYVAGTDTEIVYR
+1206 KYDADGKEITYT
-1219 VDEVEVPDGYFK
+1219 VDEVEVPENYIK
-1231 TIQATND
+1231 TVA
-1238 GFTITNALAEGDY
+1238 
-1251 GIEVDKTLRHA
+1251 
-1262 AELTEAKTFYF
+1262 
-1273 DLFKYK
+1273 
-1279 VTSTEGQTIA
+1279 TEG
-1289 GETVGEAIA
+1289 
-1298 TQSVVLDAE
+1298 
-1307 TVEATTELRFPLEY
+1307 
-1321 GDNWF
+1321 
-1326 LLKERADASDT
+1326 
-1337 SITYADNEYIINI
+1337 
-1350 WAAVDMNGN
+1350 
-1359 LGTNDLPR
+1359 
-1367 VYDKDGKQIA
+1367 
-1377 DEESFCDFTF
+1377 
-1387 ENTYNATRDIS
+1387 
-1398 VTKVWANADANAVL
+1398 NAV
-1412 PSIQVQLYKDGV
+1412 
-1424 EEGSVTLSAE
+1424 
-1434 KGWNYTWEDLPK
+1434 
-1446 YGSDGQEISYTVV
+1446 
-1459 EIIAA
+1459 
-1464 DGAAL
+1464 
-1469 PWTTEY
+1469 
-1475 VPGTATGSMDDGFTI
+1475 TI
-1490 TNTKIADGQTH
+1490 TNTYVASVNVPFSAKKTLEGSALTDGQFTFQLLDKDNKVVETKANDGNGNVVFAPITYTLADMKATVADAEMAEVKANGGYYPSKTFIYNIREVAGAAPGVTYDDTVYTAEVTVRLDATTGTLTTDLVKYYLAGDATKAEESPVFNNEYAADGSVALAVKKILAGGTFKTGDSITFTLTAAEGQTDVVPMPSSNTATLYPAKGSAEGTVSFLPIQYTLADVGKIYTYNVQETACNIDDVISDTTLH
-1501 FEVTKAFDGT
+1501 QVTVTIEDNGDGT
-1511 LTAGQFSFALLDE
+1511 LVVEADYGD
-1524 NGVAVKD
+1524 NKD
-1531 AQNNDIVVTNK
+1531 M
-1542 ADGKVE
+1542 VE
-1548 FPVLTFD
+1548 
-1555 TAGTYKYQI
+1555 I
-1564 KEIAGNDSNIIYD
+1564 
-1577 GKTVNVEVTVAPQDG
+1577 
-1592 QLVAAVKYDGQ
+1592 
-1603 DTATFTNTLVGETT
+1603 TNTLVAETT

-1642 SNGTKETVYTVDGG
+1642 SNGTKETVRTVEGG

-1663 TYKLADLKDAQGNVV
+1663 TYTLADLKDAQGNVV

-1717 ALNADVEYK
+1717 ALTADVEYK
-1726 QDDGTPITDEVPVFA
+1726 QDGTRIDGEVPVFA

-1752 TKVWKHGT
+1752 TKVWNHGT
-1760 NSPTK
+1760 NDK
-1765 YPVEIDVV
+1765 HPVEIDVI
-1773 LVVDGTP
+1773 LVVDGEP
-1780 DYNRTVRLPENNV
+1780 NYNRTVSLTKNNG
-1793 WAHTWSDLPKYDTD
+1793 WAHTWPDLPKYGTD

-1880 SDPPEPM
+1880 SAPPAPM
-1887 PENAELGSNGLNF
+1887 PENAVLGSNGYNF
-1900 VTTET
+1900 VTTKT
-1905 TGSAA
+1905 PGSAA

-1924 KVKNDGNAP
+1924 KVKYDGWYS
-1933 SYRITY
+1933 SYYITY
-1939 GWNISEVIPEE
+1939 GWKVSEVIPEN
-1950 KKPNIFYDEGWYEIL
+1950 KNPNIIYDEGWYEIL
-1965 VDFCINEDGELV
+1965 VDFCINEDGKLV

-1986 DGENVIGR
+1986 DWENVIGQ
-1994 EPAVAIT
+1994 EPAVTIT

-2063 SVSTVSGGVVTFDT
+2063 SVSTVSGGVVTFDK
-2077 LQFTL
+2077 LSYTL
-2082 ADMKATETDAE
+2082 ADMKATEADAE
-2093 KPEVVANGGYYPTK
+2093 KAEVVANGGYYPSK
-2107 TFTYTISEVAG
+2107 TFTYTIIEVAG

-2153 NGAPIT
+2153 NGTPIT

-2184 NEAGKRPANIQ
+2184 NAAGKRPANIQ
-2195 VQLRRGDDHVNTV
+2195 VQLRRSDAPVNTV

-2277 TASIGFT
+2277 TESIGFT

-2337 FNDCFQFAFDK
+2337 FEDCFQFAFDK
-2348 AGTYVYKLYEAVGSP
+2348 AGTYVYKLYEAVESP

-2428 EDEDNKYK
+2428 DDEDNKYK

-2451 NQGDPVTLNADNSW
+2451 NQGDPVTLNAANSW
-2465 TYTWEKLL
+2465 SYTWNNLL
-2473 AYDNNGHEIQYT
+2473 WDSDGTEIDYT
-2485 VAEITKAE
+2485 VEEITKAGE
-2493 DGKTDLPWLADYILG
+2493 NDLPWVAVYDLG
-2508 EPVATDKGFTI
+2508 EVTGSMDNGFVI
-2519 TNTYVAGETDFG
+2519 TNTYVFAERDFL
-2531 FMKLLDGEP
+2531 FLKLLDGEP
-2540 SKTAFEFNVDFGA
+2540 SETAFQFDVVIDSA
-2553 DEDNEKNLGS
+2553 DKDNQAKGS

-2609 TVYTVTAEIEDE
+2609 TVYTITVEIDNK
-2621 LQNGRMQIFLSYQK
+2621 LDHNGNMQIDVSFLK
-2635 NGADLGNEDPLFKNA
+2635 NGIDASEEDPLFKNA
-2650 SAVKADLPVQKTLIT
+2650 SAVNADLPVQKTLIT
-2665 NNVADAA
+2665 NNVSDVVRS
-2672 KTYSFTLT
+2672 YSFTLT
-2680 AKGATEPEQTI
+2680 PKGATEPEQTI

-2701 DNLVGGN
+2701 NNLVGGN
-2708 TFKLSFDEPGTYTY
+2708 TFRLSFDEPGTYTY
-2722 TVKETADN
+2722 TVKEITDT
-2730 KPGYEYDAT
+2730 KPGYEYDTT

-2750 DGELQLAAG
+2750 GGELQLAAG

-2771 LAFTNTYTQQAGSA
+2771 LAFTNRYEKPTGSA
-2785 TLHAKKVFTNGDLS
+2785 TLHAKKVLNG
-2799 ATQFTF
+2799 ATLTEGQFTF
-2805 ELLGE
+2805 QLLAE
-2810 DGKAVLDKDGNAI
+2810 DGITPIKDADGKDI
-2823 TATSNANGE
+2823 TATSNAKGE
-2832 VTFPDLHYDAAGTY
+2832 VTFPDLHYDVVGTY
-2846 KYVIKEQI
+2846 KYVIKEEL
-2854 PANQGGI
+2854 PENAKTGGI
-2861 VYDEKAANVTVL
+2861 VYDEKAVNVTVL
-2873 VEKVGN
+2873 VEKVSN

-2885 TYDGGEAVF
+2885 TYDDSTEWPVF
-2894 TNTQLDATGKVYVKK
+2894 TNTQLSTTGKVYVKK

-2923 TMTPVDNAP
+2923 TMTPVDNNAP
-2932 ELDDNTLTL
+2932 ALANNTLTL

-2949 ASGEFQLPT
+2949 ANGVFQLPT
-2958 YTAPGTYQYTVKES
+2958 YTAPGTYQYTVQES
-2972 ITTKD
+2972 VANKNH
-2977 VNIEYDST
+2977 NIDYDDM

-3006 DDVEITEQLPI
+3006 DDKEITEQLPI

-3047 IRLLADGKATDKYV
+3047 IHLLADREPTDKYV

-3078 DENGRPIAYTVA
+3078 DENGRPIDYTVA

-3135 FHLLDAN
+3135 FQLLDVN
-3142 GDVLVEKKNDA
+3142 GDVVVEKTNDA
-3153 SGIVTFDQLIY
+3153 SGIVTFDKLTY

-3178 PKGATEAN
+3178 PQGATEAN

-3197 TEYTVTVKVKQ
+3197 TEHTVTVEVKQ

-3231 TYEAKEAELTLSL
+3231 IYEAKEAELTLSM

-3371 GELTLTATKAMSGR
+3371 
-3385 DFQSG
+3385 
-3390 DSFTFKVTGS
+3390 
-3400 EGAPMPANTEVT
+3400 
-3412 IEPTSGT
+3412 
-3419 TAAVNFGKISFT
+3419 
-3431 EADAGKEYTYTIQET
+3431 
-3446 EPAEADKLPG
+3446 
-3456 VTYDTT
+3456 
-3462 EYTVKV
+3462 
-3468 KVTEGEDALV
+3468 
-3478 VTPTY
+3478 
-3483 ANGEGVTITNT
+3483 
-3494 YDIDKVGELTLTA
+3494 GELTLTA

-3631 AVTKIWVETDPEQQE
+3631 AVTKIWVETDPVQQE

-3656 YVDDEPTDQV
+3656 YADGEPTDQV
-3666 LTLSAANLWTAE
+3666 LTLRAANLWTAK

-3686 TGTDTPIVYTVKE
+3686 TGTDTPIAYTVKE

-3710 NTGEAE
+3710 ITGEAE

-3734 TQVDVAKVWV
+3734 TQVDVTKVWV

-3800 VYTVKEVTEDA
+3800 VYTVKEVTEGA

-3834 TSKHVATTE
+3834 TSKHVSKTE
-3843 IAVTKVWVEANDEQ
+3843 IAVTKAWVENNAAQ
-3857 QTLRPDS
+3857 QALRPDS

-3873 VAVDDKVLTLTA
+3873 VAVDGKVLTLTA

-4327 PAIITTGEDGVGE
+4327 PAIITTGGDGVGE

-4395 LSKTVVASSEVA
+4395 LSKTVVASSEVT

-4469 VSYTVTEQLSSR
+4469 VSYIVTEQLSSR

-4610 TTFAVKK
+4610 TAFAVKK
-4617 EWSGLAQGEKA
+4617 EWSGLTQGEKA